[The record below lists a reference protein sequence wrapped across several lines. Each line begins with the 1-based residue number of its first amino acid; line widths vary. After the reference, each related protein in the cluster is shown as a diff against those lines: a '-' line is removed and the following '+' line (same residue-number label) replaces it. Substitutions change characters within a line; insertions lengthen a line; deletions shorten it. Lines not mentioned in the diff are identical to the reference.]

1 MTDKSTSSN
10 TLTDHTELF
19 ENLVDNLFQNS
30 SNDLKLDFNVSLILE
45 SWLSDTAISE
55 NEKELKFIMDLDN
68 PIDRTLSNTLY
79 IIENKF
85 LLIYKYKELIKLN
98 ICKLD
103 ENKLCQIDIG
113 LKYCS
118 NCGVFNEFFESC
130 PHLIAFYLY
139 YHNQQ
144 LLSEFV
150 NTVTIS
156 DINEWIRINDVIY
169 KS

>member
-1 MTDKSTSSN
+1 MTDNSTITN
-10 TLTDHTELF
+10 TLTDHTKLF
-19 ENLVDNLFQNS
+19 EKLVDNLFQNS
-30 SNDLKLDFNVSLILE
+30 DKDLKLNLNVSLILE
-45 SWLSDTAISE
+45 SWLSDTTISE
-55 NEKELKFIMDLDN
+55 NKTELKFIKNFDN

-85 LLIYKYKELIKLN
+85 LLIYKYNEIVKLN

-103 ENKLCQIDIG
+103 ENKLCQIDIDS
-113 LKYCS
+113 KYCS

-139 YHNQQ
+139 YHNQH

-150 NTVTIS
+150 NTVPIS
-156 DINEWIRINDVIY
+156 DINEWIRINDLIY